1 VQPEEVE
8 LMSET
13 TLTHRLLDSL
23 LEDYRKG
30 AMLFGS
36 EEHDAF
42 MVSAV
47 EWMPALIAAARKTI
61 PGELLLRVRIPQL
74 SPRRNLNSRGHWAKG
89 HRDVKQARGATN
101 LLLLQHAPP
110 PLPLQI
116 TITRHAVRLLDDDNA
131 VGSLK
136 SVRDSVADWLS
147 VNDRDPR
154 IHWVV
159 GQTKCKRA
167 DVGVVIEIREWRRED
182 ERMGRKVEK

>member
-1 VQPEEVE
+1 MVE
-8 LMSET
+8 
-13 TLTHRLLDSL
+13 LTHRLLDSL

-30 AMLFGS
+30 AMLYGS
-36 EEHDAF
+36 PEHEAF
-42 MVSAV
+42 VVNAIGCF
-47 EWMPALIAAARKTI
+47 PALIEAARKTI
-61 PGELLLRVRIPQL
+61 PGELLLSVRIPQL

-89 HRDVKQARGATN
+89 HHDTKRARGATN

-182 ERMGRKVEK
+182 ERVSSRAERKVLP